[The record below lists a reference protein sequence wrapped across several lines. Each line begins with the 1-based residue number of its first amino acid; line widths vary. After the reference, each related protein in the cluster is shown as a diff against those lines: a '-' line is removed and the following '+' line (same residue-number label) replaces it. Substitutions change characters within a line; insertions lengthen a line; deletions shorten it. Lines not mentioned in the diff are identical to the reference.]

1 MTGSSSITTRNTL
14 ALTNEGLWFWI
25 NIFIRVVRIKD
36 KKTGAMV
43 MENAETFSG
52 NKVSVQYSANF
63 TGRKRFRNFYHDTW
77 LGYVREKGKGHAVAT
92 NEDLVSSRFM
102 HLTFQ
107 CMSYSFLTSSLLH
120 ITFTNETPLTTSPSQ
135 PQSGRLCVWRAWWV
149 FVVCGL

>member
-1 MTGSSSITTRNTL
+1 MLRLSVVTRFLFNIVQILL
-14 ALTNEGLWFWI
+14 A
-25 NIFIRVVRIKD
+25 
-36 KKTGAMV
+36 
-43 MENAETFSG
+43 
-52 NKVSVQYSANF
+52 
-63 TGRKRFRNFYHDTW
+63 GRGFRNFYHDTW

-135 PQSGRLCVWRAWWV
+135 PQSGRLCVARLV
-149 FVVCGL
+149 SVCCLWTVIALGTWM